1 MTLAF
6 SQYIDKKPT
15 YFVEKILKSIQHLP
29 VGKEF
34 RDYVLS
40 DYYQEAFNDIENPKI
55 HTIRAD
61 TKNRWKV
68 GSKIHMV
75 INNRTKNRLQ
85 FAPVLEVK
93 QVQDFEIKYEVKEND
108 TLVYVYIGNKYYG
121 QVRLHHCKV
130 SSYMLSVHKLAINDG
145 FDSVNDFLE
154 YFSEDFKGKIIHWTD
169 FKY

>member
-6 SQYIDKKPT
+6 SQFIDKKPT
-15 YFVEKILKSIQHLP
+15 YFVEKILKGIHHLP
-29 VGKEF
+29 IGKEF

-40 DYYQEAFNDIENPKI
+40 DYYQEAFNEIKNPKI

-93 QVQDFEIKYEVKEND
+93 QVQDFEIKDIKVKVTYEVGLGGLDATEQEFNQLKELFEDGKELEGMGYDKFNEAREWLNAKIQERD
-108 TLVYVYIGNKYYG
+108 CCDI
-121 QVRLHHCKV
+121 
-130 SSYMLSVHKLAINDG
+130 SYEIKDLG
-145 FDSVNDFLE
+145 
-154 YFSEDFKGKIIHWTD
+154 
-169 FKY
+169 